1 MARRD
6 RLKAG
11 LVTAWHRCI
20 EQYVDEQRVNSERSL
35 QAAFWA
41 CLNKEL
47 HKSRRIFIEPAIR
60 FDAPSDIYFPDLLIC
75 NTQEVIGVVELKY
88 TPRIKACIKKDIS
101 TICNLAAH
109 QGELFVSNSRYRGE
123 IKQIKKYSFSGHV
136 LFAWA
141 GVHCEER
148 DQVVVRFQ
156 ERLKEVG
163 DIGNHS
169 LLQLHAVT
177 DSKRKAEVVVAMS
190 HRR

>member
-11 LVTAWHRCI
+11 FVSAWHRCI
-20 EQYVDEQRVNSERSL
+20 EEYVDDQRVNSERSL

-75 NTQEVIGVVELKY
+75 NTREVIGVVELKY

-101 TICNLAAH
+101 TICALAAH

-123 IKQIKKYSFSGHV
+123 VKRIKKYAFSDHV

-156 ERLKEVG
+156 ERLEEVG
-163 DIGNHS
+163 DIGKHS
-169 LLQLHAVT
+169 LLQLHAIT
-177 DSKRKAEVVVAMS
+177 NSDGKAKVVIETS
-190 HRR
+190 RQH